1 MFLEQHNIK
10 KAFGPVD
17 ANGAAVTGARVS
29 MVGCKK
35 LTVVLNLGASLTGAV
50 SEISFN
56 QHTAAAAG
64 TSKKLV
70 LKNPFFKKVGAATA
84 FTKVEAPVEA
94 DEEALAY
101 TVDLS
106 TDLDTAAGVVV
117 FEIDADQ
124 VDTNGAFTHVSVDMA
139 DAEVSKL
146 VSGIYILGDN
156 DQNPPYSKNI

>member
-1 MFLEQHNIK
+1 MFLEKHNIK
-10 KAFGPVD
+10 SAFGPVD
-17 ANGAAVTGARVS
+17 ANGAAVVGARVS
-29 MVGCKK
+29 MKECKK
-35 LTVVLNLGASLTGAV
+35 VTVVVEFGASLTGAV
-50 SEISFN
+50 SEVSFN
-56 QHTAAAAG
+56 QHTASTAG

-70 LKNPFFKKVGAATA
+70 LKNPYFKKVGTATA

-106 TDLDTAAGVVV
+106 TDLDTAKGVAV

-124 VDTNGAFTHVSVDMA
+124 LDTNGAFTHVSVDLA

-146 VSGIYILGDN
+146 VSGVYILGDN
-156 DQNPPYSKNI
+156 DQNPPYSKSI